1 MSNSL
6 LDFNY
11 QLLLVTYRMAQ
22 ANEFTWVD
30 YLVFICMLL
39 IALSIGVVF
48 GIVNRKKKSSQDF
61 LLGGGDLH
69 VAPVGFSILAGFISA
84 IAILGFSGEMYRYGT
99 MYYIII
105 ISQVIVHYIVAFVYI
120 PFYHQLNIT
129 SVYQVKY
136 SSQYHALYFNSNIS
150 F

>member
-1 MSNSL
+1 M
-6 LDFNY
+6 
-11 QLLLVTYRMAQ
+11 TQ

-30 YLVFICMLL
+30 YTVFICMLL

-129 SVYQVKY
+129 SVYQVKD
-136 SSQYHALYFNSNIS
+136 SPPIPCILF
-150 F
+150 